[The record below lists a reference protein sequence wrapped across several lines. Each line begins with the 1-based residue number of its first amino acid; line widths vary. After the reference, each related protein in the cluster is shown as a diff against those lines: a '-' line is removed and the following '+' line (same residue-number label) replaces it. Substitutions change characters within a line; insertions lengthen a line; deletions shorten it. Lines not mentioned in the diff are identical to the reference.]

1 VRPACADVSVHRI
14 VPDVAT
20 GADESTHTADTA
32 PRSSVRSTLYDT
44 TASPTVEAGHDSV
57 TPPDT
62 TVAVT
67 TLAVAGANRAATRDA
82 ERGGGES

>member
-20 GADESTHTADTA
+20 GADESTHTAATV
-32 PRSSVRSTLYDT
+32 PRSSVRSTRYDT
-44 TASPTVEAGHDSV
+44 RALPTVDADHDSA

-67 TLAVAGANRAATRDA
+67 TLAASGANRAATRDA